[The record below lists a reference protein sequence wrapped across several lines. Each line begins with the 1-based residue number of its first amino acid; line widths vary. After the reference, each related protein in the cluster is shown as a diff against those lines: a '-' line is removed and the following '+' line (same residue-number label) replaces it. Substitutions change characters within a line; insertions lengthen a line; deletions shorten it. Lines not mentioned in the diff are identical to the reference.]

1 MNNTFDNLLLIPQ
14 IQDSLKNL
22 GFTQPTAVQ
31 SEIIPLLLENF
42 KQDVHVQAQTGTG
55 KTLAFGIPLL
65 QAIDP
70 TVKAVQ
76 GLVMAPTREL
86 VLQIYESLRDVSKGS
101 GIVIE
106 HICGGMPINAQIS
119 ALRRGVHII
128 IGTPGRINDHLE
140 RKTLK
145 LDTLKVLVLDEADI
159 MLDMGFMLEIDAIL
173 KFVPEERNIWLFSAT
188 VMSGIQKLI
197 RSHMKNVVSIKSSQ
211 GAPSNASIKQY
222 YCMVPQRKRLE
233 ATIRF
238 IEAAP
243 SFYGIIFCRTK
254 TLTTEVTEEL
264 ASKGF
269 KVNCL
274 HGDMKQTLRNHVIKG
289 FKKRDFSI
297 LVATDVAGR
306 GIDVS
311 DLTHV
316 INYSIPD
323 ESESYVHRIGRTG
336 RAGKEGIAIMFIA
349 GSEKYRLK
357 RIEAV
362 VKSTLSEI
370 TVPPMDAIITAKMSG
385 IADFIELAKQTEIKD
400 TGVDK
405 ALTEL
410 ISSFTDQEIRYSFA
424 VALKEK
430 FLKGVRDGAHDSE
443 FTDSSSSSHSYSRSQ
458 SSNTVIPQEIC
469 IELGQDDGLD
479 EQLVS
484 DYILAVCGIEPQ
496 EVTKLRVLRNK
507 TFIAV
512 PDNKLKTSISQM
524 QSTPILDRAH
534 RVHVVQDVYREQQ
547 SSGRPRRLSPRRDGG
562 RSNDSRDSRGG
573 DRRDSRS
580 GDSRGRDNRSRDNAS
595 NSNNRDNR
603 SRRSA

>member
-1 MNNTFDNLLLIPQ
+1 MNNTFDNFLLIPQ
-14 IQDSLKNL
+14 IQDSLKAL
-22 GFTQPTAVQ
+22 GFTQPTPVQ
-31 SEIIPLLLENF
+31 SDIIPLLLENF

-55 KTLAFGIPLL
+55 KTLGFGIPLL

-188 VMSGIQKLI
+188 VMPGIQKLI
-197 RSHMKNVVSIKSSQ
+197 RSHMKNVVSVKSSQ

-410 ISSFTDQEIRYSFA
+410 INSFTDQEIRYSFA

-443 FTDSSSSSHSYSRSQ
+443 FIDSSSSSHSYSNAHDTR
-458 SSNTVIPQEIC
+458 IPQEIC

-512 PDNKLKTSISQM
+512 PEGKLKTSISQM
-524 QSTPILDRAH
+524 QSTPIIDRAH
-534 RVHVVQDVYREQQ
+534 RVHVVQDVYREKQQ
-547 SSGRPRRLSPRRDGG
+547 SSGGRPRRLSPRRDGG
-562 RSNDSRDSRGG
+562 RSNDSRDSR
-573 DRRDSRS
+573 SS
-580 GDSRGRDNRSRDNAS
+580 DSRGRDGRSRDDRSRDNAS
-595 NSNNRDNR
+595 GSFNRDNR

>member
-1 MNNTFDNLLLIPQ
+1 MNNTFDDFLLMPHMH
-14 IQDSLKNL
+14 DALKTL
-22 GFTQPTAVQ
+22 GFTTPTPVQ
-31 SEIIPLLLENF
+31 SDVVPLLLENF

-55 KTLAFGIPLL
+55 KTLAFGIPLIH
-65 QAIDP
+65 AIDP
-70 TVKAVQ
+70 TSKAVQ

-86 VLQIYESLRDVSKGS
+86 VLQIYESLKNVSKGT

-145 LDTLKVLVLDEADI
+145 LDGLKVLVLDEADI

-173 KFVPEERNIWLFSAT
+173 KFVPEERNIWLYSAT

-197 RSHMKNVVSIKSSQ
+197 RSHMKNVISVKSSQ
-211 GAPSNASIKQY
+211 GAPSSACIKQY
-222 YCMVPQRKRLE
+222 YCMVPMKKRLE

-264 ASKGF
+264 ASRGF

-289 FKKRDFSI
+289 FKNRDFSI
-297 LVATDVAGR
+297 LIATDVAGR

-323 ESESYVHRIGRTG
+323 ESEAYVHRIGRTG
-336 RAGKEGIAIMFIA
+336 RAGKEGIAIMFIT

-357 RIEAV
+357 RIESV
-362 VKSTLSEI
+362 VKTSLSEI
-370 TVPPMDAIITAKMSG
+370 TVPPMDSIITAKMSG
-385 IADFIELAKQTEIKD
+385 IADFIEQAKKTAIKE

-410 ISSFTDQEIRYSFA
+410 INSFTDQEIRYSFA

-430 FLKGVRDGAHDSE
+430 FLQGVRDDAQDFE
-443 FTDSSSSSHSYSRSQ
+443 FAEHVSQ
-458 SSNTVIPQEIC
+458 SHNTLIPQEIC

-496 EVTKLRVLRNK
+496 DVSKLRVLRNK

-512 PDNKLKTSISQM
+512 PESKLKTCISQM
-524 QSTPILDRAH
+524 QSTPIIDRAH
-534 RVHVVQDVYREQQ
+534 RVHVVQDVYREKQQQ
-547 SSGRPRRLSPRRDGG
+547 SSGRPRRLSPRRDNN
-562 RSNDSRDSRGG
+562 RSNDSRSNDSRNDSRGS
-573 DRRDSRS
+573 DNRNRDY
-580 GDSRGRDNRSRDNAS
+580 RSRDN
-595 NSNNRDNR
+595 NRDSRN
-603 SRRSA
+603 RRSA

>member
-1 MNNTFDNLLLIPQ
+1 MNKTFDDFLLMPQ
-14 IQDSLKNL
+14 MHDALKAL
-22 GFTQPTAVQ
+22 GFSTPTPVQ
-31 SEIIPLLLENF
+31 SEVVPLLLENF

-55 KTLAFGIPLL
+55 KTLAFGIPLIH
-65 QAIDP
+65 AIDP
-70 TVKAVQ
+70 TSKAVQ

-86 VLQIYESLRDVSKGS
+86 VLQIYESLRSVSKGT

-145 LDTLKVLVLDEADI
+145 LDGLKVLVLDEADI

-173 KFVPEERNIWLFSAT
+173 KFVPEERSIWLYSAT

-197 RSHMKNVVSIKSSQ
+197 RSHMNNVISIKSSQ
-211 GAPSNASIKQY
+211 GAPSSACIKQY
-222 YCMVPQRKRLE
+222 YCMVPMKKRLE

-264 ASKGF
+264 ASRGF

-289 FKKRDFSI
+289 FKNRDFSI
-297 LVATDVAGR
+297 LIATDVAGR

-323 ESESYVHRIGRTG
+323 ESEAYVHRIGRTG
-336 RAGKEGIAIMFIA
+336 RAGKEGIAIMFIT

-362 VKSTLSEI
+362 VKTSLSEI
-370 TVPPMDAIITAKMSG
+370 AVPPIASIITAKMSG
-385 IADFIELAKQTEIKD
+385 IADFIEQAKKIAIKE

-410 ISSFTDQEIRYSFA
+410 INSFTDQEIRYSFA

-430 FLKGVRDGAHDSE
+430 FLQGVREDSQDGE
-443 FTDSSSSSHSYSRSQ
+443 FTEHVSSSSHGHNAQ
-458 SSNTVIPQEIC
+458 IPQEIC

-479 EQLVS
+479 EDMVS

-496 EVTKLRVLRNK
+496 DVSKLRVLRNK

-512 PDNKLKTSISQM
+512 PESKLKTSISQM
-524 QSTPILDRAH
+524 QSTPITDRPH
-534 RVHVVQDVYREQQ
+534 RVHVVQDVYREKQQQ
-547 SSGRPRRLSPRRDGG
+547 SSGRPRRLSPRRDNN
-562 RSNDSRDSRGG
+562 RSNDSRGNDSRG
-573 DRRDSRS
+573 S
-580 GDSRGRDNRSRDNAS
+580 DNRSRDYRS
-595 NSNNRDNR
+595 RDNRDSR